1 MKVEDVYVEM
11 DNSWKLKTWQNIDQQ
26 NNQFSIVSI
35 EKLVKKLELENVS
48 KWVVEKEPAALEK
61 DEDQKIMS
69 ANQSCLLQIWKGIIA
84 ILVLKQTSFKAE
96 KLVKTDRF
104 CKLRLVINEWGRRV
118 LWGVGG
124 GGGGANLTTSLTFPF
139 TALVRWN
146 AFPTG

>member
-1 MKVEDVYVEM
+1 MKVEEDVYVEM

-69 ANQSCLLQIWKGIIA
+69 ANQIKSINEFNISFYSSCQMECLSNW
-84 ILVLKQTSFKAE
+84 
-96 KLVKTDRF
+96 
-104 CKLRLVINEWGRRV
+104 LVIIYPYITISDLFV
-118 LWGVGG
+118 C
-124 GGGGANLTTSLTFPF
+124 LTTLELTIFQQQACS
-139 TALVRWN
+139 TKI
-146 AFPTG
+146 G

>member
-96 KLVKTDRF
+96 KLVKTDKF
-104 CKLRLVINEWGRRV
+104 CKLRLVINEWGR
-118 LWGVGG
+118 
-124 GGGGANLTTSLTFPF
+124 GGA
-139 TALVRWN
+139 VR
-146 AFPTG
+146 G

>member
-1 MKVEDVYVEM
+1 MKVEDVYVEI
-11 DNSWKLKTWQNIDQQ
+11 DHSWKLKTWQNIEQQ

-69 ANQSCLLQIWKGIIA
+69 ANQSCLLQIWKGIIGI

-96 KLVKTDRF
+96 KLVKTDKF

-124 GGGGANLTTSLTFPF
+124 GGGEQIYQR
-139 TALVRWN
+139 V
-146 AFPTG
+146 